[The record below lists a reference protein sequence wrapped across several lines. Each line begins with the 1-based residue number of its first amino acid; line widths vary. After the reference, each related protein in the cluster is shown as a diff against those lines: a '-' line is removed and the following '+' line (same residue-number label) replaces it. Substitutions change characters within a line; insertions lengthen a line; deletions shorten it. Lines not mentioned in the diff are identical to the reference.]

1 MTPKTLKSSNLVD
14 ERGEGVLLGI
24 GSPNF
29 LEGLLSGFRVVA
41 IPELLMGSLFGI
53 FESQGGRATPRDPP
67 PISRMIVAVVGPTHL
82 QRTYDNY

>member
-1 MTPKTLKSSNLVD
+1 MG
-14 ERGEGVLLGI
+14 RGEGVLLGI

-41 IPELLMGSLFGI
+41 IPEQLGVYLFGI

-67 PISRMIVAVVGPTHL
+67 PPNLM
-82 QRTYDNY
+82 YDSQ